1 MGEGGRGIESSRILD
16 RTILSCQIPPPPQPP
31 DFFLPFLSLSRSLS
45 LSQSLLLPLCNFT
58 FLSCL
63 SLDPFFLQY
72 QLPLSLSLSL
82 SVLTPPTLAATL
94 PAPLSRALCNFTF
107 DEVNSTGLWFN
118 LNNNPLALPPRPA
131 LLPVPAVNTAA
142 LPHFLEELRRVFA
155 ERAAAFAS

>member
-16 RTILSCQIPPPPQPP
+16 RTILSCHLPPPPPQPP
-31 DFFLPFLSLSRSLS
+31 DFFLPFLSFSLS
-45 LSQSLLLPLCNFT
+45 PYSSLSAISRFYRVSPSILFSSNTNF
-58 FLSCL
+58 
-63 SLDPFFLQY
+63 P
-72 QLPLSLSLSL
+72 SLSL
-82 SVLTPPTLAATL
+82 SVLTPPTLAATLPPPLL